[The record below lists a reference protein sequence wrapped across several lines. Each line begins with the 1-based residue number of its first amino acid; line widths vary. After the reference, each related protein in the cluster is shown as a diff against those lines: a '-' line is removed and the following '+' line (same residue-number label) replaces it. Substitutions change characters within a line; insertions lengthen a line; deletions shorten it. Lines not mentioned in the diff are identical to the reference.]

1 MAVPDLDAFAAF
13 FRDEVEAAAEQIERT
28 DALPAELLDRAAA
41 RGCYR
46 LALPTEY
53 GGHALTTGELVPYLE
68 AAAWG
73 PGAGRMLVHL
83 TNGIWRPI
91 AAFGTPAQ
99 RALVGKLA
107 TGDVVV
113 AFCLTEA
120 SGGTGRDLHSRAERD
135 GDDWLLT
142 GEKHLIT
149 FADRATH
156 FLLVAA
162 GDDRGAKD
170 SLTAFLV
177 PRDTPGFGIDADQRT
192 MGLHGTGHAWLSY
205 DRMRLA
211 DEHRLGDVGAGLD
224 VALHFLDY
232 SRVSLSA
239 CMVGLAERAIHEAAT
254 FALRRHTFGRPIADR
269 QAIQAH
275 LADMRADTD
284 AGRGLV
290 LRAAAMHDAGEPI
303 TAEASTAK
311 LFCLNMI
318 GRVTDHALR
327 VHGGY
332 GYSVQAPIERIYR
345 DARGFWFEEGT
356 QEIQQ
361 LVVARRVLAEAAA
374 GTRAAATAT
383 GDAR

>member
-1 MAVPDLDAFAAF
+1 VRA
-13 FRDEVEAAAEQIERT
+13 FRDFFTGEVEAAAAEIERT
-28 DALPAELLDRAAA
+28 DRLPAAILDGAARLGAYRLTVPEAYGGFGLSTVELL
-41 RGCYR
+41 
-46 LALPTEY
+46 
-53 GGHALTTGELVPYLE
+53 PYLE
-68 AAAWG
+68 AAAMG

-83 TNGIWRPI
+83 ANGIWRPI
-91 AAFGTPAQ
+91 AHFGVERQ
-99 RALVGKLA
+99 RKVVSGLA
-107 TGDVVV
+107 AGDAVV

-120 SGGTGRDLHSRAERD
+120 TGGTGRDLRSRAVRD

-162 GDDRGAKD
+162 TDERGAKD
-170 SLTAFLV
+170 SLTAFLI
-177 PRDTPGFGIDADQRT
+177 PRDTPGFGIDAGQRT
-192 MGLHGTGHAWLSY
+192 MGLHGTGHAWLRY
-205 DRMRLA
+205 DGMRVPDA
-211 DEHRLGDVGAGLD
+211 HRLGPVGAGLD
-224 VALHFLDY
+224 VGLYFLDY

-239 CMVGLAERAIHEAAT
+239 CMVGLGERALAEAAR
-254 FALRRHTFGRPIADR
+254 FALRRETFGRPIAGR

-275 LADMRADTD
+275 LADMRADVD

-290 LRAAAMHDAGEPI
+290 RRAAELHDAGADI
-303 TAEASTAK
+303 TVAASTAK

-318 GRVTDHALR
+318 GRVTDLALR

-332 GYSVQAPIERIYR
+332 GYTTDAPIERIYR

-361 LVVARRVLAEAAA
+361 LVIARQVLAEAEEAA
-374 GTRAAATAT
+374 R
-383 GDAR
+383 